1 MKQELM
7 QSNSARFEQEISRK
21 AKRRILEL
29 LQLFQRLK
37 NERQLSTTCGASG
50 FLRASTNTQTV
61 LISNCMTNDS
71 T

>member
-37 NERQLSTTCGASG
+37 NERPL
-50 FLRASTNTQTV
+50 FE
-61 LISNCMTNDS
+61 
-71 T
+71 